1 MASINYDPTS
11 SLRPAMGSS
20 RSVSDTTAP
29 RVHVNIR
36 EKRKARKPQTCYP
49 CRMRKVKC
57 DRDRPCIECVKRD
70 HTELCSYERS
80 RKRRA
85 IAESGHAPY
94 KDGSTRKIPDE
105 KANSEGVGLSGS
117 SLPSQ
122 KPRTGSC
129 ANMPANDGRLSI
141 ARGYFDNVCTRLKE
155 LEHIITSIRTVLG
168 PLDAAGLGL
177 MPETVKTP
185 KSAVDI
191 QPKVVSLRPEGIYAQ
206 SMMGECSVHLGSH
219 STLSFIMSNKTG
231 TNRCQALLEGNTLRG
246 MLLDNESA
254 TYPFVNLWS
263 PDTFAY
269 DISPVCHALPIDQQ
283 CKELFA
289 HYRDVAGVVYP
300 VIGDM
305 PRFEKTLDLMLRNR
319 AGTDGVVE
327 ADHAQP
333 RRPFGVSIAYLGLL
347 FAVLAAGCQVSDL
360 SGQEIKLTSQIY
372 VCCSYQCLRMTN
384 FLSRPTLDAI
394 QTLLVLSNVLS
405 NNMNPGI
412 SYLLLGLTG
421 RMGLTLGL
429 HAESSPFSARE
440 RYLRRHVWWVMAWED
455 SYYSLFYDRPSTMAL
470 KQPEV
475 PRHEGST
482 PGELSYFEA
491 ICRVISLVPEVLRS
505 RMLSPSTKLNCE
517 TIQAYDRKVQKILID
532 ARPYLRDPASCF
544 SSNENLER
552 VVLKLYSSYFL
563 SELCRPVVQG
573 ALDISDPLTAR
584 IRAKGLE
591 HLITTVKAFV
601 ELHTFNPHASRC
613 RMAQQ
618 CAIISILLLA
628 VTEDA
633 RPTSQFQSLLQNLK
647 TIIKEHASAGND
659 FHYSTDILT
668 CSDPSIPS
676 PQLDTPAGTSFSC
689 SPGEDCAVR
698 QQPQLED
705 YGRYNPPWTS
715 RLSDRPVESLE
726 RALPI
731 SPSRRLLPSQHRVG
745 GRPSL

>member
-1 MASINYDPTS
+1 
-11 SLRPAMGSS
+11 MGSS

-29 RVHVNIR
+29 RVH
-36 EKRKARKPQTCYP
+36 
-49 CRMRKVKC
+49 VKC

-94 KDGSTRKIPDE
+94 KDGSTRKIPVE
-105 KANSEGVGLSGS
+105 KANSEGVGL
-117 SLPSQ
+117 
-122 KPRTGSC
+122 C

-185 KSAVDI
+185 K
-191 QPKVVSLRPEGIYAQ
+191 PEGIYAQ

-305 PRFEKTLDLMLRNR
+305 PRFEKTLDLLLRNR

-429 HAESSPFSARE
+429 HAESSPFSAGE

-482 PGELSYFEA
+482 PGQLSYFEA
-491 ICRVISLVPEVLRS
+491 ICRVISLVLEVLRS

-532 ARPYLRDPASCF
+532 APPYLRDSASCF
-544 SSNENLER
+544 SSKENLER

-563 SELCRPVVQG
+563 SELCRP
-573 ALDISDPLTAR
+573 
-584 IRAKGLE
+584 GLE
-591 HLITTVKAFV
+591 HLITAVKAFV

-633 RPTSQFQSLLQNLK
+633 RSTSQFQSLLQNLK

-668 CSDPSIPS
+668 LSHFAGPESRGSTAPGT
-676 PQLDTPAGTSFSC
+676 QGTSA
-689 SPGEDCAVR
+689 SPDCAVR

-715 RLSDRPVESLE
+715 RLSDRPVESHE